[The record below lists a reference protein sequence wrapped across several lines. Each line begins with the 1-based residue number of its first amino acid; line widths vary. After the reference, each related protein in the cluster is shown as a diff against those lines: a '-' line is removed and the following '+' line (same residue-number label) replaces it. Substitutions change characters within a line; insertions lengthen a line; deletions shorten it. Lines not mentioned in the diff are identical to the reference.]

1 MIIPN
6 GTIELKVKIVSGI
19 DPVTGYPVKASDVSW
34 SAPIDCQYSAI
45 KYDKLGKVNGE
56 HFIVAQYSI
65 LIEDQQLGDFE
76 QIRLTDG
83 KSGNSLG
90 EFSVMQVEQLDA
102 VCELK
107 ILV

>member
-6 GTIELKVKIVSGI
+6 GTIELKTKTAGGI
-19 DPVTGYPVKASDVSW
+19 DPVTGFPIKPSDVSW
-34 SAPIDCQYSAI
+34 SAPIDCQYSVN

-65 LIEDQQLGDFE
+65 LIEDQLLGEFE
-76 QIRLTDG
+76 QLRLTDS

-90 EFSVMQVEQLDA
+90 EFSVMQVEPLEA